1 MIILLNALLGCEH
14 IIVFQLAERI
24 AIETSFMME
33 KILYSAN
40 MIRFAYCAIPSR
52 HEVPEK
58 PRPNEQKRKLKTD
71 KTNEISG
78 AAKYILGI
86 SR

>member
-1 MIILLNALLGCEH
+1 MIILLNALLGCER

-24 AIETSFMME
+24 AIETLFMMGT
-33 KILYSAN
+33 ILYGAN

-58 PRPNEQKRKLKTD
+58 PRLHERKRRSKKPTKLMGFRARQ
-71 KTNEISG
+71 NIF
-78 AAKYILGI
+78 
-86 SR
+86 

>member
-1 MIILLNALLGCEH
+1 MIILLNALLGCERI

-52 HEVPEK
+52 HEAPEK
-58 PRPNEQKRKLKTD
+58 PRLHERKRRSK
-71 KTNEISG
+71 N
-78 AAKYILGI
+78 
-86 SR
+86 RQN